1 MDFFNDLG
9 KTLNNVA
16 RQVGEKSGELLD
28 VGRWNMD
35 ILKQEDAIRK
45 VYRKIGEQIYTE
57 YDKGENYAGTVD
69 ELCEEIRRRKS
80 KIEFLNVKL
89 KEAKKAEKRAEEKAE
104 TKAGKEEEEVKD
116 PLEKDRKSKT
126 GPDQTAAGINIGD
139 AEEVQSNSGN
149 PATSYFEAAE
159 RMQKREKNE

>member
-28 VGRWNMD
+28 TGRWNME

-45 VYRKIGEQIYTE
+45 TYRKIGEQIYAE

-89 KEAKKAEKRAEEKAE
+89 NEAKKAEKRAEEKAE
-104 TKAGKEEEEVKD
+104 TKAGKEAKKTKD
-116 PLEKDRKSKT
+116 TKETKEAQEAKGEAEKSRD
-126 GPDQTAAGINIGD
+126 
-139 AEEVQSNSGN
+139 SGV
-149 PATSYFEAAE
+149 SYFEAAE
-159 RMQKREKNE
+159 KMQEREKNE